1 MVPNATADD
10 GKLSMC
16 TISDVPKWLAFFY
29 LPFLIVG
36 KQERLKQFETFD
48 CEKYETTYEN
58 EVTLHLDGEY
68 VGEVKNVVFTC
79 VPKKLRVII

>member
-1 MVPNATADD
+1 MVPNATAED

-58 EVTLHLDGEY
+58 AVTLHLDGEY